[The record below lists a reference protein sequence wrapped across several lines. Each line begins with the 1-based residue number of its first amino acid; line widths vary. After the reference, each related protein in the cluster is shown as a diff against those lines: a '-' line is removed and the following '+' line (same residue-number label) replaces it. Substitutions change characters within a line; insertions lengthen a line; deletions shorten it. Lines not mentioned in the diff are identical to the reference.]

1 MITIIGVA
9 VFLIAA
15 FVGGA
20 LFFRN
25 NREKADKVVDKSEKI
40 IDVLKS

>member
-1 MITIIGVA
+1 MMIMIGIGIV
-9 VFLIAA
+9 VIVA

-25 NREKADKVVDKSEKI
+25 NREKADVVVDKSEAILDI
-40 IDVLKS
+40 IKK